1 MAAESSRALERRFQ
15 LLTLLMGGGRPRVD
29 DLARRFGVTRRSIY
43 RDLAFLEQNRVPIV
57 RDRGQIGVLETF
69 KLKPIQFQPEEV
81 LALMAALDFAQR
93 KRPLGGKAARSAL
106 EKLLA
111 VLPQPQQE
119 MASGLNRV
127 LVVDPIQAYSL
138 PPPPDVEAA
147 CRAAVEGPHP
157 LRILYQALS
166 AEEPVERVVRPYGL
180 AYRGTAL
187 YLIGFCEL
195 RQDVRIFRVNRILE
209 AQVLSATF
217 DRPADFDLEEY
228 LSAVWGIE
236 FGPLMRVRVRFDRQV
251 ARLVRETV
259 WHPTQRVEEE
269 ADGSV
274 VLHMEARGTG
284 ELSRWL
290 AGFGGSA
297 VVLEPPELREAVL
310 RLGRGIIA
318 RYQDAG
324 GV

>member
-1 MAAESSRALERRFQ
+1 MTAESSRALERRFQ
-15 LLTLLMGGGRPRVD
+15 LLTLLMGGGRPSVD

-43 RDLAFLEQNRVPIV
+43 RDLAFLEQQRVPIV
-57 RDRGQIGVLETF
+57 RERGRYAVLETF
-69 KLKPIQFQPEEV
+69 KLKPIQFQPDEV
-81 LALMAALDFAQR
+81 LALMAALDFALR
-93 KRPLGGKAARSAL
+93 KRPVAGKAARTAR

-111 VLPQPQQE
+111 VLPSQQQE
-119 MASGLNRV
+119 LASGLNRV

-138 PPPPDVEAA
+138 PPHPDVEAA

-157 LRILYQALS
+157 LRMLYQALS

-209 AQVLSATF
+209 AQVQSATF
-217 DRPADFDLEEY
+217 ARPADFDLEEY

-236 FGPLMRVRVRFDRQV
+236 FGPLMRVRVHFGRQV

-269 ADGSV
+269 PDGSV
-274 VLHMEARGTG
+274 ILHMETRGTG
-284 ELSRWL
+284 ELARWL

-297 VVLEPPELREAVL
+297 VVLEPPELRQAVHQ
-310 RLGRGIIA
+310 LGRGIVE
-318 RYQDAG
+318 RYEEE
-324 GV
+324 

>member
-1 MAAESSRALERRFQ
+1 MTAESSRALERRFQ
-15 LLTLLMGGGRPRVD
+15 LLTLLMGGGRPRVE
-29 DLARRFGVTRRSIY
+29 DLARRFGVTPRSIY
-43 RDLAFLEQNRVPIV
+43 RDLEFLERNRIPIV
-57 RDRGQIGVLETF
+57 REHGQFAVLDTF
-69 KLKPIQFQPEEV
+69 KLRPIQFQADEI
-81 LALMAALDFAQR
+81 LALMAALDFARR
-93 KRPLGGKAARSAL
+93 KPPVAGKAAESAR

-111 VLPQPQQE
+111 VLPAQQKE
-119 MASGLNRV
+119 MASELNRV

-138 PPPPDVEAA
+138 PPDPEVESA

-157 LRILYQALS
+157 LRILYQALG
-166 AEEPVERVVRPYGL
+166 AEKPTERVVRPYGL

-209 AQVLSATF
+209 AQVQSATF
-217 DRPADFDLEEY
+217 ERPADFDLEEY

-259 WHPTQRVEEE
+259 WHPSQRVEDE

-274 VLHMEARGTG
+274 ILQMEARGTG
-284 ELSRWL
+284 ELARWL

-310 RLGRGIIA
+310 QLGRGIVE
-318 RYQDAG
+318 RYEDA
-324 GV
+324 

>member
-1 MAAESSRALERRFQ
+1 MTAESSRALERRFQ

-43 RDLAFLEQNRVPIV
+43 RDLEFLERMRVPIV
-57 RDRGQIGVLETF
+57 RDRGQYAVLETY
-69 KLKPIQFQPEEV
+69 KLKPIQFQPDEV
-81 LALMAALDFAQR
+81 LALMAALDFARR
-93 KRPLGGKAARSAL
+93 KPRVAGEAAESAR

-111 VLPQPQQE
+111 VLPAQQQE
-119 MASGLNRV
+119 MATELNRV

-138 PPPPDVEAA
+138 PPDPDVEAA

-157 LRILYQALS
+157 VRILYQALS

-209 AQVLSATF
+209 AQVKSATF
-217 DRPADFDLEEY
+217 ERPADFDLEEY

-236 FGPLMRVRVRFDRQV
+236 FGPLMRVRVRFDRHV
-251 ARLVRETV
+251 ARLLRETV
-259 WHPTQRVEEE
+259 WHPTQRLEEE

-274 VLHMEARGTG
+274 ILHMETRGTG
-284 ELSRWL
+284 ELARWL
-290 AGFGGSA
+290 AGFGGN
-297 VVLEPPELREAVL
+297 VEVLEPPELREAVL
-310 RLGRGIIA
+310 QLGRGIVK
-318 RYQDAG
+318 RYEEP
-324 GV
+324 V